1 MEPSFHNNE
10 VLTAGLPLD
19 KASKALILVHG
30 RGGTAADIL
39 QLQQHLLL
47 KDFAIFAPQATQNT
61 WYPYSFLAPPAQNEP
76 WLTAA
81 ISSLG
86 RLMERVQKSIATDH
100 IYLAGFSQGAC
111 LSLEFAARHAQRFGG
126 VIAFTGGLIGDRI
139 YADNYQ
145 GNFAGTPIYI
155 GSSDT
160 DPHVPLT
167 RVYASENILNNMGA
181 IVKTDIFPGMAHTI
195 LEPEIAAANRILSGN
210 DQSATR

>member
-1 MEPSFHNNE
+1 METSLHTNE

-39 QLQQHLLL
+39 QLRQHLLL
-47 KDFAIFAPQATQNT
+47 KDFAVFAPQASQHS

-81 ISSLG
+81 INSLA
-86 RLMERVQKSIATDH
+86 RVVENVQQKIPADH

-139 YADNYQ
+139 YPDNY
-145 GNFAGTPIYI
+145 
-155 GSSDT
+155 
-160 DPHVPLT
+160 
-167 RVYASENILNNMGA
+167 
-181 IVKTDIFPGMAHTI
+181 
-195 LEPEIAAANRILSGN
+195 
-210 DQSATR
+210 

>member
-1 MEPSFHNNE
+1 METSLHTNE

-47 KDFAIFAPQATQNT
+47 TDFAVLAPQATQNT

-81 ISSLG
+81 INSLA
-86 RLMERVQKSIATDH
+86 RVVENVRQNIAADH

-139 YADNYQ
+139 YPDNYQ

-181 IVKTDIFPGMAHTI
+181 IVQTDIFPGMAHTI
-195 LEPEIAAANRILSGN
+195 LEPEIAAANRILNS
-210 DQSATR
+210 DHSAA

>member
-1 MEPSFHNNE
+1 METSLHTNE

-39 QLQQHLLL
+39 QLRQHLLL
-47 KDFAIFAPQATQNT
+47 KDFAVFAPQASQHS

-81 ISSLG
+81 INSLA
-86 RLMERVQKSIATDH
+86 RVVENVQQKIPADH

-139 YADNYQ
+139 YPDNYR
-145 GNFAGTPIYI
+145 GDFAGTPIYI

-181 IVKTDIFPGMAHTI
+181 IVQTAIFPGMAHTI
-195 LEPEIAAANRILSGN
+195 LEPEIAAANRILSSDHN
-210 DQSATR
+210 AA

>member
-1 MEPSFHNNE
+1 METSLHTNE
-10 VLTAGLPLD
+10 VLTAGLPLN

-47 KDFAIFAPQATQNT
+47 EGFAVLAPQATQNT

-81 ISSLG
+81 INNLG
-86 RLMERVQKSIATDH
+86 RVVENVQKSIAADR

-139 YADNYQ
+139 YPDNYR
-145 GNFAGTPIYI
+145 GDFAGTPIYI

-181 IVKTDIFPGMAHTI
+181 VVQTDIFPGMAHTI
-195 LEPEIAAANRILSGN
+195 LEPEIAAANRILSS
-210 DQSATR
+210 DHSAV

>member
-1 MEPSFHNNE
+1 METPLHTNQ
-10 VLTAGLPLD
+10 VLTAGLPLE

-39 QLQQHLLL
+39 QLRQHLQL
-47 KDFAIFAPQATQNT
+47 KDFAVLAPQATQNT

-81 ISSLG
+81 IDNL
-86 RLMERVQKSIATDH
+86 RRVMENVQQTIAAEH

-111 LSLEFAARHAQRFGG
+111 LTLEFAARHAQRFGG

-139 YADNYQ
+139 YPDNYQ
-145 GNFAGTPIYI
+145 GDFAGTPVYI

-181 IVKTDIFPGMAHTI
+181 VVQTDIFPGMAHTI
-195 LEPEIAAANRILSGN
+195 LEPEIVAANRILSGN
-210 DQSATR
+210 DQPAIR